1 MGEGTARLGDAT
13 TRRAEGTTRA
23 VEIGGSASRVRALG
37 QEIDEVRARLDAL
50 VDELDRRRHA
60 ALDWRLQLRR
70 HALGLTMSAL
80 GLAALAGAGTALRAA
95 GFSAT
100 QRRHRSRQG

>member
-1 MGEGTARLGDAT
+1 MGEGTTRVGEAT
-13 TRRAEGTTRA
+13 SREREGTTRA
-23 VEIGGSASRVRALG
+23 VEVNGSAGRVRALG
-37 QEIDEVRARLDAL
+37 EEIGEVRQRLDAL
-50 VDELDRRRHA
+50 VEELDRRRHA

-80 GLAALAGAGTALRAA
+80 ALIALAGGGAALRAG

-100 QRRHRSRQG
+100 WLRRRFRRG